1 VDRQQQELLRRLALN
16 DERALESVLHVS
28 VTNGRDSG
36 LDAKTQALVRLAG
49 LVALESASASY
60 AWSVDAALAAGA
72 DEDEIV
78 AVLVAVAPL
87 VGVARVNRAAPEV
100 AAAIGCDL
108 GLPAGGP
115 DDAASE

>member
-1 VDRQQQELLRRLALN
+1 MDRHQQELLRRLALN

-28 VTNGRDSG
+28 VTDARGSG
-36 LDAKTQALVRLAG
+36 LGAKTHALVRLAA

-60 AWSVDAALAAGA
+60 AWSVAAALAAGA

-87 VGVARVNRAAPEV
+87 VGLARVNRAAPKI

-108 GLPAGGP
+108 SLCQ
-115 DDAASE
+115 DSD